1 MLNRK
6 ARRAT
11 RAGLAVAALATT
23 LIVTPM
29 QAASAAP
36 AQSSR
41 PWMNTRLS
49 ADERAALVLARMTLD
64 QKTNLLIQTGGPGV
78 PELGIPAIRGRD
90 ASNGLTTAGVPTTA
104 LPDGMALASSF
115 DDELARR
122 YGAVAGAETRA
133 TGYNSAAAPTIDL
146 ARSPWNG
153 RQWEGT
159 GEDPLLSGRLG
170 SAQVQGIQSQQV
182 QAEVKHYTVYNQETR
197 RGHVD
202 SQVDER
208 TLQEVYTRPWEKVVT
223 ESDPASVMCSFNKV
237 ETEHA
242 CGNATLLN
250 DVLKGQLGFK
260 GYVSSDF
267 NAAHS
272 FDDYA
277 AGLDTSGEDLV
288 FSGDNLERA
297 VLAGRV
303 SVQRVDESARRVLRA
318 MFATGV
324 IDNPPAGSLTTPQ
337 PASKPVP
344 AAMLS
349 QNDQVAT
356 TSGNEGI
363 VLLKNDRAQLPLST
377 SSARSIAVIGSDADH
392 YITGGGSAAVRDPAR
407 LTTILDGI
415 TARAGSGATVQY
427 APGTDPVSTADTL
440 PGPAPVPSSVLSDV
454 TAQYRLGAGNFSSPA
469 FISRPEAQ
477 INLRTGLA
485 NDVINTSQVPG
496 LGFPL
501 VTSPMTGRW
510 TATLTAPATGTYGL
524 SVSHLGSAKL
534 YLDDRLV
541 VDDAGATYGTQTQ
554 DVTLT
559 AGQEVQ
565 VRIDYSTDAP
575 HQFDG
580 SLNDQPGAMLR
591 FGWTPPAG
599 TLSPAIQQAVDLAK
613 KSDVAVV
620 VARDYTGEAADRG
633 TLTLPQDQDALIS
646 AVAAANPRT
655 VVVLA
660 TSGAVTMPWLNSV
673 PAVVEAWYGG
683 QQQGKTVAS
692 VLFGDVNP
700 SGKLPVTFPADEQ
713 QPVAIGVRNT
723 FSDVAT
729 VNPTTRYD
737 DGIDVGYRGYA
748 EKGLTPLFPF
758 GHGLSY
764 TTFGYDKLQTKQLN
778 TRSAKDTAQVK
789 FQLTNTGRRAG
800 TEVVQV
806 YVGTLPTA
814 VDTPARALAGYA
826 RVTLEPGRKSMVSV
840 DLDLRSLQYWDTTSH
855 SWVTPTGRVPVYV
868 GTSATSAQLSGT
880 LTVR

>member
-6 ARRAT
+6 ARRST

-23 LIVTPM
+23 LIATPL

-36 AQSSR
+36 AFA
-41 PWMNTRLS
+41 WMNTRLN
-49 ADERAALVLARMTLD
+49 ADERASLVLAQMTLD
-64 QKTNLLIQTGGPGV
+64 QKTDLLIQTGGPGV

-104 LPDGMALASSF
+104 LPDGLALASSF
-115 DDELARR
+115 NDELARQ

-182 QAEVKHYTVYNQETR
+182 QAEVKHYNVYNQETR

-202 SQVDER
+202 SQLDER
-208 TLQEVYTRPWEKVVT
+208 TFQEVYTRPWEKVVT
-223 ESDPASVMCSFNKV
+223 ESDPASVMCSFNRINTV
-237 ETEHA
+237 YG
-242 CGNATLLN
+242 CSSGTLLN

-260 GYVSSDF
+260 GYVSTDF

-272 FDDYA
+272 FADYA
-277 AGLDTSGEDLV
+277 AGLDTSGETLE
-288 FSGDNLERA
+288 FSGDNLQRA
-297 VLAGRV
+297 VLDGRV
-303 SVQRVDESARRVLRA
+303 SAQRVDDAARRVLRA

-324 IDNPPAGSLTTPQ
+324 IDNPPAGSLTNPQ
-337 PASKPVP
+337 PASKPI
-344 AAMLS
+344 AAAVLAK
-349 QNDQVAT
+349 NDQVAT
-356 TSGNEGI
+356 TSGQQGT
-363 VLLKNDRAQLPLST
+363 VLLKNERSQLPLST
-377 SSARSIAVIGSDADH
+377 STARSIAVIGSDADH
-392 YITGGGSAAVRDPAR
+392 YITGGGSAAVREPAQ
-407 LTTILDGI
+407 LTTVLDGI
-415 TARAGSGATVQY
+415 TARAGSGVSVKHAK
-427 APGTDPVSTADTL
+427 GTDAVSNADTL
-440 PGPAPVPSSVLSDV
+440 PGPAPVPSSVLSGV
-454 TAQYRLGAGNFSSPA
+454 TGQYRLGAGNFSSPA

-501 VTSPMTGRW
+501 VTTPMTGRW
-510 TATLTAPATGTYGL
+510 TGTLTAPAAGTYGL
-524 SVSHLGSAKL
+524 SISHLGSAKL
-534 YLDDRLV
+534 YLDDKLV
-541 VDDAGATYGTQTQ
+541 IDDAGRTYGTQSTNL
-554 DVTLT
+554 TLS
-559 AGQEVQ
+559 AGQKVQ

-575 HQFDG
+575 GQFDG

-599 TLSPAIQQAVDLAK
+599 TLSPAIQEAVELAK

-620 VARDYTGEAADRG
+620 VARDYSGEAADRG
-633 TLTLPQDQDALIS
+633 DLSLPQDQDRLIA

-660 TSGAVTMPWLNSV
+660 TSGAVTMPWLDKV
-673 PAVVEAWYGG
+673 PAVIEAWYGG
-683 QQQGKTVAS
+683 QQQGKTLAS

-729 VNPTTRYD
+729 LNPVTAYT
-737 DGIDVGYRGYA
+737 DGIDIGYRGYA
-748 EKGLTPLFPF
+748 KKNLTPLFPF

-764 TTFGYDKLQTKQLN
+764 TTFGYDKVQTKDFK
-778 TRSAKDTAQVK
+778 TKDPSKPAQVK
-789 FQLTNTGRRAG
+789 LHLTNTGKTSG

-806 YVGTLPTA
+806 YVGKLPTG
-814 VDTPARALAGYA
+814 VDTPAKALAGYA
-826 RVTLEPGRKSMVSV
+826 RVSLEPGKKKNVTI
-840 DLDLRSLQYWDTTSH
+840 DLDTRSLQYWDAATD
-855 SWVTPTGRVPVYV
+855 SWVTPKGKVPVYV
-868 GTSATSAQLSGT
+868 GTSASDIR
-880 LTVR
+880 LTGVLDVM